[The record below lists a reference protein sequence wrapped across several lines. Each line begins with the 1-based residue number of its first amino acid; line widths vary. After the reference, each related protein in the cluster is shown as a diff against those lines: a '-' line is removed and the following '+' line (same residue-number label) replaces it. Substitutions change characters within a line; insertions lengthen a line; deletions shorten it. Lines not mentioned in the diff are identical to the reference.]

1 MSTTENPDKK
11 ILRVVQRVIKMLKQ
25 NEELFRPLLT
35 ENLSGARIFIPP
47 NITAPNYAINLHLNK
62 PWCLIYFQTKSA
74 HDAPYLT
81 ADYNMIVDLA
91 QCNRDHSNDRFP
103 FLYSIFQLVS

>member
-1 MSTTENPDKK
+1 MSTIENLDKK
-11 ILRVVQRVIKMLKQ
+11 ILRVVQWVIKMPKQ

-35 ENLSGARIFIPP
+35 ENLSGVRIFIPP
-47 NITAPNYAINLHLNK
+47 HVTAPNCAFNLHFNK
-62 PWCLIYFQTKSA
+62 PWCLIYFQRKSA

-81 ADYNMIVDLA
+81 ADYNMIVYLA
-91 QCNRDHSNDRFP
+91 QCNRDRSNDRFQ

>member
-35 ENLSGARIFIPP
+35 EILSGARIFIPP
-47 NITAPNYAINLHLNK
+47 HITAPNYAINLHLNK

-81 ADYNMIVDLA
+81 ADYNMIVYLA

>member
-11 ILRVVQRVIKMLKQ
+11 ILRVVQRVIKMPKQ

-35 ENLSGARIFIPP
+35 ENLSGVIPP

-81 ADYNMIVDLA
+81 ADYNMIVYLA